1 MFVHISY
8 TWPYCLVHVYMCMAA
23 DPKNTSVMQVV
34 VDLPITSFTAS
45 MLNNLTVAIQ
55 LELER
60 SQLDDVQVNVTDLYQ
75 LGPE

>member
-1 MFVHISY
+1 
-8 TWPYCLVHVYMCMAA
+8 MCMAA
-23 DPKNTSVMQVV
+23 DPESANVMQVV

-60 SQLDDVQVNVTDLYQ
+60 SQLDDVKVNVTDLYQ

>member
-1 MFVHISY
+1 
-8 TWPYCLVHVYMCMAA
+8 MAA

>member
-1 MFVHISY
+1 MPHPIV
-8 TWPYCLVHVYMCMAA
+8 WYMCTCVWLTA